1 MMRMVRRVAVVLV
14 AALLAG
20 CVSET
25 VAKRRPRR
33 GPVAEVGYIDPGGG
47 EVRYS
52 VEGWGLWVKG
62 RRASALRRARRICK
76 PLKAVIVDEF
86 TRQELDVPYS
96 HDDLKDNIDR
106 GLSHYNLAPYEH
118 LMFEC
123 RPPETKEPA
132 PKAPEPVETEKE
144 KR

>member
-1 MMRMVRRVAVVLV
+1 MRVRAVGIMMVG

-25 VAKRRPRR
+25 VAKRRPRK
-33 GPVAEVGYIDPGGG
+33 GPVAEVGYIDVGGG

-52 VEGWGLWVKG
+52 IEGWGLWVKA

-96 HDDLKDNIDR
+96 HDDIKENIDR

-118 LMFEC
+118 LVFEC
-123 RPPETKEPA
+123 QAETA
-132 PKAPEPVETEKE
+132 TEKE
-144 KR
+144 KK